1 MPSNVTQLFEG
12 KPESITR
19 LIYES
24 SLPRPVKQLWS
35 GSGLLP
41 GDACVVPTDC
51 FVIYLRIIST

>member
-24 SLPRPVKQLWS
+24 SFKGESWND
-35 GSGLLP
+35 LLP
-41 GDACVVPTDC
+41 V
-51 FVIYLRIIST
+51 

>member
-24 SLPRPVKQLWS
+24 SFA
-35 GSGLLP
+35 GM
-41 GDACVVPTDC
+41 TDW
-51 FVIYLRIIST
+51 V